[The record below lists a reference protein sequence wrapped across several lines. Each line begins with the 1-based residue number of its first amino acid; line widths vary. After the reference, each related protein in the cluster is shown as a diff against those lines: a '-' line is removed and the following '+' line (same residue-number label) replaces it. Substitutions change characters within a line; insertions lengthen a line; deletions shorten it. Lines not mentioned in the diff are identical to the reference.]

1 MDNVFNSYIDLEEI
15 KNWYTILQRE
25 KPYKKNSKCNKNLN
39 ILETMLP
46 PFPEKF
52 WIGVKSIINT
62 KNKKFSSKISKN
74 KYKS

>member
-1 MDNVFNSYIDLEEI
+1 M
-15 KNWYTILQRE
+15 
-25 KPYKKNSKCNKNLN
+25 KNLN
-39 ILETMLP
+39 ILETKLP

-74 KYKS
+74 KYKN